1 MFEIGT
7 SLRDA
12 RIRQGYELG
21 DAEAATKI
29 RAKYLVALEEE
40 AFELLPAKTYVKGFL
55 HSYAEYLG
63 LDGQL
68 YVDEYNSRY
77 AGLEDEVAPR
87 PRRRSQPVSRAHR
100 RVESRMV
107 MAALVGI
114 AAVSALVVIAWTAG
128 DTDPPPI
135 PNLATEPA
143 ATPAPGPG
151 AGEGSAAEG
160 GPAAVSIA
168 AVDGPSSLTV
178 NKESATGELVYA
190 GTLEAGERLTF
201 TWRRLWIQ
209 AASPGNLRV
218 HLNGRLVQL
227 GPPTAPATVIVTAD
241 GIEPVGRG

>member
-12 RIRQGYELG
+12 RIRQGYDLG

-68 YVDEYNSRY
+68 YVDEYNSRN
-77 AGLEDEVAPR
+77 AGLEDEDGPR
-87 PRRRSQPVSRAHR
+87 PRRRTQPVSRAHR

-107 MAALVGI
+107 LAALVGI

-128 DTDPPPI
+128 ETDPQI

-143 ATPAPGPG
+143 ATPAPAPG
-151 AGEGSAAEG
+151 GGEGSAEQ

-190 GTLEAGERLTF
+190 GTLETGERLTF